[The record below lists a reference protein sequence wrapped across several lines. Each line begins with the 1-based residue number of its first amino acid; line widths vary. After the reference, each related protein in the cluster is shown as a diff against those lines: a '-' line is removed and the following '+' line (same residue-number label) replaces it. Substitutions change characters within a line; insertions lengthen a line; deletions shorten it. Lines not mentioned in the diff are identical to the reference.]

1 MATEILLTG
10 KGQFTL
16 NKSLLAHLQVRP
28 GEKIILKKL
37 PNNGLRIEAVNKQKD
52 FMRLA
57 GFVRSD
63 VVLTD
68 KELQEAICSSYAKD
82 AKVGLL

>member
-16 NKSLLAHLQVRP
+16 NKSLLAHLQVSP

-37 PNNGLRIEAVNKQKD
+37 PDNCVKIESINKQLD

-57 GFVRSD
+57 GFARSD
-63 VVLTD
+63 VVLD
-68 KELQEAICSSYAKD
+68 DEELQSAISSSYAK
-82 AKVGLL
+82 VGLS